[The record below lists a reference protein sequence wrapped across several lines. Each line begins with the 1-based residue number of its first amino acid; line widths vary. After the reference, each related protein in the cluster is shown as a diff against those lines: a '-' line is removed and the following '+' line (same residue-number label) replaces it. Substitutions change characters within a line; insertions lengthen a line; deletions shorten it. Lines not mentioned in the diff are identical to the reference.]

1 MWQPYYTPELKSLI
15 QDVINRE
22 GWNPG
27 NALTL
32 FLRGED
38 QGASLLDNARDF
50 ESFENIEDPEDG
62 GDGLHHPERIPML
75 VINYTTNSSGFGSF
89 TAPLNTLRVYP
100 SVSAD
105 GMFKIVPEQTTS
117 TQIDVY
123 NTTGNL
129 VKSLSSSGSEIL
141 LDLSKFSKGVYII
154 TALQNNSVYTRK
166 VVVE

>member
-1 MWQPYYTPELKSLI
+1 
-15 QDVINRE
+15 
-22 GWNPG
+22 
-27 NALTL
+27 
-32 FLRGED
+32 
-38 QGASLLDNARDF
+38 
-50 ESFENIEDPEDG
+50 
-62 GDGLHHPERIPML
+62 ML

-100 SVSAD
+100 SVSTD

-123 NTTGNL
+123 NTSGNL

-141 LDLSKFSKGVYII
+141 LDLCKFSKGVYII
-154 TALQNNSVYTRK
+154 KALQNNSVYTRK